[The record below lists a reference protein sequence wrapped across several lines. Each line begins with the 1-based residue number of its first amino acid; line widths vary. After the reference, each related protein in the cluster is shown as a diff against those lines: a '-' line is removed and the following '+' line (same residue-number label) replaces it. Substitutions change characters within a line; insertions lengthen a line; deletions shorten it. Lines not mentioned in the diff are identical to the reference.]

1 MDEPKSIKL
10 RIVKSRISE
19 DAWNKRVE
27 AARCEE
33 QKLRAILADVS
44 RGATLNEAIRSH
56 VPPSR
61 RSWVIHHLEG
71 YKRDGL
77 EALIDARTP
86 REPQIS
92 FECRTVLEVAREA
105 NPKLT
110 VDDAVVMLKRRK
122 QQPLPSPSTIE
133 RIFRQVDGRVKGQRR
148 KVERAQAKAKGLELP
163 EQVIDQD
170 HAGGELLLAAEIE
183 TGMMAALTDVV
194 EGYAETAK
202 AEARAE
208 ADEHRREA
216 YVPDVAHRSRKGR
229 FTKTYNRR
237 RRRKRGQQVASYLRS
252 AQEKAQGRPPTWPR
266 FVHEPRKTLDR
277 KVRALTMSPL
287 LASTKGWAALRAPD
301 LQALSYLAG
310 FPYMPATLSKFVS
323 AAAISGLGPALLS
336 AVGRR
341 GHEVAQ
347 QRWDEAGAVAA
358 LFVDNHAKEV
368 WSSLYTKAG
377 KVSHRNRVMP
387 CITTTYVHTGAGT
400 PLVMSVQ
407 SGAAPLAPR
416 LVELV
421 KQAEEE
427 LETEVGRAVV
437 IDAEGS
443 TFDILE
449 SFRRQ
454 GRAIVTPLKPSRA
467 PALELR
473 YDRGSYYRPFRDNDE
488 LRVARGTLR
497 HKSTGRSLDVG
508 VLLVRREHRDQETV
522 LLTTGLDLGLSG
534 RELAELYYLRW
545 PIQEIAF
552 KEWAEAVALDQHRG
566 NCGRMVANVAVVT
579 ELERLRSRIQ
589 RCQDE
594 LDKLQ
599 SKTGSLEQEVKAAE
613 RKHRRAARALDVRRR
628 RLDRFVEQGRTAGKM
643 FSRSVVEHQQALHKA
658 EQAEQNHQAASAA
671 LGANQTQCGHLEA
684 RLDKDRKRERH
695 LQPQRSIREL
705 DVAQDM
711 ILTATKLAAA
721 NLIAFVLREYLG
733 DKNMTPQTFVSR
745 MLTFRGRREVY
756 KEHECV
762 LFYDNE
768 RDPEMTQALHE
779 ACRTLNKRKLKRDD
793 RTVTY
798 CCCEAPCSN

>member
-1 MDEPKSIKL
+1 MDEPSSTKL

-19 DAWNKRVE
+19 AAWNKRVK
-27 AARCEE
+27 AARRDE
-33 QKLRAILADVS
+33 QKLLEVLDDIQQ
-44 RGATLNEAIRSH
+44 GASLNEAIRNRLPKSK
-56 VPPSR
+56 
-61 RSWVIHHLEG
+61 RSWAMHHLER
-71 YKRDGL
+71 YKQEGL

-86 REPQIS
+86 REPQVS
-92 FECRTVLEVAREA
+92 AECKMVLEAAREA
-105 NPKLT
+105 NPELT
-110 VDDAVVMLKRRK
+110 VDEAVAMLQRRK
-122 QQPLPSPSTIE
+122 QKRLPSQSTVE
-133 RIFRQVDGRVKGQRR
+133 RIFRQVDGRVKSQQRR
-148 KVERAQAKAKGLELP
+148 AKRLRAQAEGRELP
-163 EQVIDQD
+163 EEVIEQD
-170 HAGGELLLAAEIE
+170 HAGGELLLAAELE
-183 TGMMAALTDVV
+183 TKMMAALTDEV
-194 EGYAETAK
+194 EAYAK
-202 AEARAE
+202 AANDN
-208 ADEHRREA
+208 ADTVYIPDLA
-216 YVPDVAHRSRKGR
+216 YRNRKGQ
-229 FTKTYNRR
+229 FTRTYNRR
-237 RRRKRGQQVASYLRS
+237 RRRKRGQEIASYLRS
-252 AQEKAQGRPPTWPR
+252 AQEKAEGRPPNWSR
-266 FVHEPRKTLDR
+266 FVKEQRKTLE
-277 KVRALTMSPL
+277 KKIRALTFSPL
-287 LASTKGWAALRAPD
+287 LAGSKGWAALRAPD
-301 LQALSYLAG
+301 LRALSYLAG
-310 FPYMPATLSKFVS
+310 FDYLPATLSKFVS
-323 AAAISGLGPALLS
+323 AAAISGLGPVLLS

-347 QRWDEAGAVAA
+347 QRWGEAGAMAA

-368 WSSLYTKAG
+368 WSSLFTKAG

-449 SFRRQ
+449 SFSRQ

-497 HKSTGRSLDVG
+497 HKTTRRSLDVG

-522 LLTTGLDLGLSG
+522 LLTTGLDLGLCG

-552 KEWAEAVALDQHRG
+552 KEWAEAVKLDQHRG

-579 ELERLRSRIQ
+579 ELERLQARIR
-589 RCQDE
+589 RCEEE
-594 LDKLQ
+594 LDSFQTK
-599 SKTGSLEQEVKAAE
+599 GGPLEQEAKVAE
-613 RKHRRAARALDVRRR
+613 REHRRADQALQVRRS

-643 FSRSVVEHQQALHKA
+643 FSRCAVEHQQALHKA
-658 EQAEQNHQAASAA
+658 EQAEQAYQAASAA
-671 LGANQTQCGHLEA
+671 LEANRTHCADLEA

-695 LQPQRSIREL
+695 LQPQRTIREL

-721 NLIAFVLREYLG
+721 NLITFVLREYLG

-745 MLTFRGRREVY
+745 VLSFRGRREVY
-756 KEHECV
+756 KDQERV
-762 LFYDNE
+762 LFYENE
-768 RDPEMTQALHE
+768 RDPEMTQALQE
-779 ACRTLNKRKLKRDD
+779 ACRRLNKRKLKRDD